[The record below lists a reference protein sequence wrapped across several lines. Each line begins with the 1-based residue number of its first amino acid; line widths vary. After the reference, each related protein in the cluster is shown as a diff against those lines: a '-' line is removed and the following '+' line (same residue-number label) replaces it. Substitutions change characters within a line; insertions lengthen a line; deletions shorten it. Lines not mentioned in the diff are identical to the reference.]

1 MTTLTK
7 TDNIAA
13 CQAMYQAFGTGDVP
27 TILTHL
33 ADDMAFDNWVGN
45 SAVDSGL
52 LPNMRTRF
60 GKDGA
65 VAFFT
70 ALGTD
75 LEFRRFDVTNLMGGG
90 NQVAA
95 TVSLEIFVKATGK
108 TVTDDMIHLWTFNDD
123 GKAVRFLHYLDTAK
137 HIAANS

>member
-7 TDNIAA
+7 TNNISA
-13 CQAMYQAFGTGDVP
+13 CQTMYQAFGTGDVP
-27 TILTHL
+27 AILAHM
-33 ADDMAFDNWVGN
+33 ADDIAFDDWTGN
-45 SAVDSGL
+45 TAVNSGL

-70 ALGTD
+70 ALGTE
-75 LEFRRFDVTNLMGGG
+75 LEFRRFDVNNLLAGG

-108 TVTDDMIHLWTFNDD
+108 TVRDDMIHLWTFNDD

-137 HIAANS
+137 HMAANS